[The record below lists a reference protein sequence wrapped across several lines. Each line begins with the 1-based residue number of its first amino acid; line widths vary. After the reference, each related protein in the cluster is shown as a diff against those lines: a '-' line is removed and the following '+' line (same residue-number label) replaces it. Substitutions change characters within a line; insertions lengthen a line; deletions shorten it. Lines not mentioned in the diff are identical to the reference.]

1 MTSSRAMTK
10 SEGVLT
16 REELLE
22 LEVVKNYRT
31 KIVRFLSLKF
41 IGGI

>member
-1 MTSSRAMTK
+1 MTK
-10 SEGVLT
+10 SEGGLT

-22 LEVVKNYRT
+22 LEVVKNSRL
-31 KIVRFLSLKF
+31 KIVGFLSLKF